1 MSKNTKK
8 NKKSDNLID
17 RARRLLRRGFMTSSV
32 LVAIP
37 GITPQTVAAIKAN
50 ISRSINGPTKK
61 KAVRKAV
68 KAVKAV
74 RLANRRKIDSN
85 TTVNQ
90 VWDAAVLRFE
100 RGEQALAARRSQA
113 AKKAWRTRQAAR

>member
-17 RARRLLRRGFMTSSV
+17 RARRLLRRGFMTSRV

>member
-17 RARRLLRRGFMTSSV
+17 RARRLLRRGFMTSRV

-61 KAVRKAV
+61 KAVR
-68 KAVKAV
+68 KAV

>member
-8 NKKSDNLID
+8 NKKSDSLID
-17 RARRLLRRGFMTSSV
+17 RARRLLRRGFTTSSV

-37 GITPQTVAAIKAN
+37 GITTQTVAAIKAN
-50 ISRSINGPTKK
+50 ISRSINGPNKK

-68 KAVKAV
+68 RAVKAV

-85 TTVNQ
+85 TTVDQ

-100 RGEQALAARRSQA
+100 RGEQTLAARRSQA